1 MEVNNSKEIV
11 QTIDIL
17 NFKHNG
23 YTILEWE
30 NKVRDA
36 SGINL
41 ETGNPNWYKP
51 QAELTVALTLAK
63 IWYLTEEQL
72 AALVP

>member
-11 QTIDIL
+11 QNIHKELSQIL
-17 NFKHNG
+17 TENFYGKYVNNDTCSNIKRFYDEYCHK
-23 YTILEWE
+23 ILAE
-30 NKVRDA
+30 NV
-36 SGINL
+36 
-41 ETGNPNWYKP
+41 E
-51 QAELTVALTLAK
+51 LTLAK